1 MKTSGPNRLCS
12 FQIPGTELSIRAN
25 FGLVN
30 GVSLAMLGYLPLV
43 PFDGVVGIVNDAEGG
58 FVRSLGRRLK
68 DKIVSVWTA
77 RYATS
82 ARRHTAL
89 FIKPLYEGLIRRIQ

>member
-1 MKTSGPNRLCS
+1 
-12 FQIPGTELSIRAN
+12 
-25 FGLVN
+25 
-30 GVSLAMLGYLPLV
+30 MLGYLPLV

-77 RYATS
+77 RFKYVEGNYVEDDDATWTLGAAFFS
-82 ARRHTAL
+82 SHCVAYDWEAHTIGFA
-89 FIKPLYEGLIRRIQ
+89 KAK